1 MLSECNKSLSRPRDV
16 GTWWRSSYTIFG
28 LIRGVPRRAVERL
41 SERAGERPTF
51 PTAPRRPPT
60 HKTCGEAGGRRPG
73 SSPPPPT
80 SPPVRSSYCTAVA
93 AFSSG
98 IVGGGDGDETHPEG
112 RVHRARSTS
121 SPSPCVVSFVAVNA
135 VVLVVA
141 VAVAVV
147 IVVVVSEPAR
157 AILSP
162 SPAREVGRRRPPS
175 LRTFCTRS

>member
-28 LIRGVPRRAVERL
+28 LIGGVPRRAVERA

-98 IVGGGDGDETHPEG
+98 IVGGGDGDGAHPG
-112 RVHRARSTS
+112 GGSGPSRA
-121 SPSPCVVSFVAVNA
+121 VDVLAVT
-135 VVLVVA
+135 VCRLV
-141 VAVAVV
+141 
-147 IVVVVSEPAR
+147 R
-157 AILSP
+157 
-162 SPAREVGRRRPPS
+162 RGQRRRPRGRCRRRCRHRRRRLGARAGDPIAV
-175 LRTFCTRS
+175 TRAGGAAAAPA